1 MKALFSEIFSS
12 YFHCGL
18 GWLIWETEE
27 LISLFKRLILEEAV
41 CGAQDI
47 AIGGN
52 LGSCQ
57 LTFSVN
63 LLAWSLKL
71 SPSLAHEV

>member
-1 MKALFSEIFSS
+1 M
-12 YFHCGL
+12 
-18 GWLIWETEE
+18 
-27 LISLFKRLILEEAV
+27 FKRLIIEEAV

-47 AIGGN
+47 AIVSN

-57 LTFSVN
+57 LTSSVN